1 MKHNHTSVIVRI
13 ILWTLT
19 ALILL
24 GVLLCGMGVLPGLS
38 IRGFSF
44 GGWNFHYSDSAKYE
58 VGNGSVPASNLHSV
72 EINWVDGSV
81 NVTVTDGDSVV
92 FRESSGLEESEQLRY
107 RVAGDRLII
116 QYCKPQWSFGFF
128 DSPKKDL
135 TVEIPRSLAEQL
147 LELQIDTV
155 SAPVTA
161 QDLTAQ
167 SCEVDGVSG
176 NITFTNCS
184 FSELDVDT
192 VSGSLQLSGEAHRV
206 NFDGVSGGMTLDLLV
221 APQKIST
228 DTISGSI
235 CLNLPQDAAFS
246 VELDSVS
253 GKLDNEFPSTQRGD
267 LYYCGQGGGAYQFD
281 TVSGDVIIRATVTAP
296 APRS

>member
-92 FRESSGLEESEQLRY
+92 FRESRAAS
-107 RVAGDRLII
+107 
-116 QYCKPQWSFGFF
+116 
-128 DSPKKDL
+128 
-135 TVEIPRSLAEQL
+135 
-147 LELQIDTV
+147 
-155 SAPVTA
+155 
-161 QDLTAQ
+161 
-167 SCEVDGVSG
+167 
-176 NITFTNCS
+176 
-184 FSELDVDT
+184 
-192 VSGSLQLSGEAHRV
+192 LSGGWRPADYPV
-206 NFDGVSGGMTLDLLV
+206 LQASM
-221 APQKIST
+221 
-228 DTISGSI
+228 
-235 CLNLPQDAAFS
+235 
-246 VELDSVS
+246 ELWH
-253 GKLDNEFPSTQRGD
+253 F
-267 LYYCGQGGGAYQFD
+267 
-281 TVSGDVIIRATVTAP
+281 
-296 APRS
+296 

>member
-1 MKHNHTSVIVRI
+1 M
-13 ILWTLT
+13 
-19 ALILL
+19 
-24 GVLLCGMGVLPGLS
+24 
-38 IRGFSF
+38 
-44 GGWNFHYSDSAKYE
+44 
-58 VGNGSVPASNLHSV
+58 

-116 QYCKPQWSFGFF
+116 QYCKPQWSFGIF

-161 QDLTAQ
+161 RDLTAQ

-184 FSELDVDT
+184 FAE
-192 VSGSLQLSGEAHRV
+192 
-206 NFDGVSGGMTLDLLV
+206 
-221 APQKIST
+221 KIST

-235 CLNLPQDAAFS
+235 RLNLPQDAAFS